1 MPDRMPTLFVSH
13 GAPSLLVDQ
22 DPTFDFF
29 KRLGGILP
37 RPKAILCV
45 SAHWERHRL
54 AVSGSPL
61 PGTIHDFYGF
71 AEELYDM
78 RYPCPGDPALAES
91 VQKLMTA
98 AACACDIDDTRGLDH
113 GAWVPLTLMYPAADI
128 PVVQLTLQKGAGT
141 EQHLHI
147 GRALAP
153 LRAEGVLIMG
163 SGSATH
169 NLREFGSYPLD
180 ARPQAY
186 AAEFEAWLFEAIRT
200 AQEDDLINYRSRAP
214 HAVRNHPTEDHIWP
228 LFVPLG
234 AAGEGATGGRIYEGY
249 TYGILSMAAYAWG
262 L

>member
-1 MPDRMPTLFVSH
+1 MSNRMPTLFVSH
-13 GAPSLLVDQ
+13 GAPSLLVDRG
-22 DPTFDFF
+22 PVCDFF
-29 KRLGGILP
+29 KQLGRILP

-54 AVSGSPL
+54 AASGSL
-61 PGTIHDFYGF
+61 RPGTIHDFYGF

-78 RYPCPGDPALAES
+78 RYSCPGDPALAES
-91 VQKLMTA
+91 VQKLMA
-98 AACACDIDDTRGLDH
+98 AAGVCDIDDKRGLDH

-128 PVVQLTLQKGAGT
+128 PVVQLSLQKGAGT
-141 EQHLHI
+141 EQHLKI

-180 ARPQAY
+180 ARPQPY
-186 AAEFEAWLFEAIRT
+186 AAEFEAWLFEAIRS
-200 AQEDDLINYRSRAP
+200 AQTDDLINYRARAP

-228 LFVPLG
+228 LLVPLG
-234 AAGEGATGGRIYEGY
+234 AAGEGAMGQRLYDGF

>member
-13 GAPSLLVDQ
+13 GAPSLLVDRHS
-22 DPTFDFF
+22 TSDFF

-37 RPKAILCV
+37 RPQAILCI

-54 AVSGSPL
+54 AASGSPR
-61 PGTIHDFYGF
+61 PGTIHDFFGF

-78 RYPCPGDPALAES
+78 HYPCPGDPALAKS
-91 VQKLMTA
+91 VQKLLAT
-98 AACACDIDDTRGLDH
+98 AACACDIDDKRGLDH
-113 GAWVPLTLMYPAADI
+113 GAWVPLTLMYPDADI
-128 PVVQLTLQKGAGT
+128 PVVQLSLQKGAGA
-141 EQHLHI
+141 EHHLKI
-147 GRALAP
+147 GKALAS
-153 LRAEGVLIMG
+153 LRTEGVLIMG

-169 NLREFGSYPLD
+169 NLREFGSYPLN

-200 AQEDDLINYRSRAP
+200 AQEDELINYRSRAP
-214 HAVRNHPTEDHIWP
+214 HAVRNHPTEDHIFP

-234 AAGEGATGGRIYEGY
+234 AAGEGATGGRLYDGY

-262 L
+262 V